1 MKYEIM
7 FRKKK
12 VNKSHFTAL
21 KGTQAFR
28 KTNYVFKMTKRSY
41 LMMVYN
47 RKVSSN
53 AMTKMKTMCGDLH

>member
-12 VNKSHFTAL
+12 VNKSYFTAL
-21 KGTQAFR
+21 KGPQASS

-41 LMMVYN
+41 LIMVYN
-47 RKVSSN
+47 RKVFSN
-53 AMTKMKTMCGDLH
+53 AMTNNQNDVW